1 MQYIEEDHQYLS
13 DPMSASAGEGP
24 RIDRVVARE
33 GREQAKEW
41 ARRTAAL
48 YRAAV
53 LDPEHFAHTGARRRQ
68 FIEAY
73 IELKRF
79 AERG

>member
-1 MQYIEEDHQYLS
+1 MADVEVAREYAHGPALQS
-13 DPMSASAGEGP
+13 DERP
-24 RIDRVVARE
+24 RIAGVVARE
-33 GREQAKEW
+33 GHESAKQW

-73 IELKRF
+73 LELKRF
-79 AERG
+79 AEGH